1 MIPAPSQTIHVV
13 DQETPSKKPAA
24 PPKVKS
30 LSRLITNEV
39 TPARS
44 TPRLR
49 PQTTLM
55 AASTEIESD
64 EEEQAIESLNQR
76 SILADISQ

>member
-1 MIPAPSQTIHVV
+1 
-13 DQETPSKKPAA
+13 
-24 PPKVKS
+24 
-30 LSRLITNEV
+30 
-39 TPARS
+39 
-44 TPRLR
+44 
-49 PQTTLM
+49 M